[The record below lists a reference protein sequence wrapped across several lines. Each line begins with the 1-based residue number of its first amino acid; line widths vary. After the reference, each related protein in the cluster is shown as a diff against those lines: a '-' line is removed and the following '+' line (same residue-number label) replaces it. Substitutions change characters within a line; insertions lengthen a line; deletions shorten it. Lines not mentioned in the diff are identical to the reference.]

1 MALRELL
8 ELDVV
13 RAAEPEALR
22 AVELAGAALR
32 LLELLAGV
40 LAVEPLLVVEVEP
53 EGVVVRVVVSDEPDS
68 LTRLLTVVWVVAA
81 LELEPVEVDLDA
93 LLPVVVV
100 LRVAGVVAVLALREL
115 LLDVAVLRELLPEV
129 AVERLVLPEVAAER
143 LVLPVVA
150 AEREELLEPAA
161 VRAVLL
167 EVAALRAVPL
177 LRELLL
183 VTEVASYCSR
193 MSRALATRLVP
204 LVATFALRT
213 ENERSGCCLP

>member
-1 MALRELL
+1 M
-8 ELDVV
+8 
-13 RAAEPEALR
+13 
-22 AVELAGAALR
+22 
-32 LLELLAGV
+32 
-40 LAVEPLLVVEVEP
+40 
-53 EGVVVRVVVSDEPDS
+53 
-68 LTRLLTVVWVVAA
+68 VAA
-81 LELEPVEVDLDA
+81 LELVEVDLDA

-100 LRVAGVVAVLALREL
+100 LRVAGAVAVLALREL
-115 LLDVAVLRELLPEV
+115 LLVVAALRELLPEV
-129 AVERLVLPEVAAER
+129 AVERLALPEVAAER

-150 AEREELLEPAA
+150 AEREVLPAA

-167 EVAALRAVPL
+167 EVAAVRAVPL

-193 MSRALATRLVP
+193 ISRALVARLVP